1 MPSRK
6 STRTEK
12 PETTAVQPVAVR
24 VKSVLATLERMASK
38 QVREGMARYAIPN
51 DKAFGIPVGELQKL
65 AKRLGRDHAL
75 ALALWESGFYEA
87 RLLASFVDEPAR
99 VTPAQMDR
107 WCRAFDNWAV
117 CDTACFHL
125 FDRTPHAFAKVERWA
140 TRKPEFE
147 RRAAFALLA
156 SIAGHDKQASDAAFL
171 RSLPLIAGA
180 ADDPR
185 NFVKKAVSW
194 ALRRIGTRNEALK
207 KAALA
212 LAKELAA
219 SEDAATRWVGKDA
232 LRDLSRAKRE
242 RALGTKA

>member
-1 MPSRK
+1 MKTKK
-6 STRTEK
+6 SPRNAQRENTATE
-12 PETTAVQPVAVR
+12 PVAQR

-38 QVREGMARYAIPN
+38 QVRDGMARYAIPD

-75 ALALWESGFYEA
+75 ALALWQSGFYEA

-99 VTPAQMDR
+99 ITSAQMDR
-107 WCRAFDNWAV
+107 WCRDFDSWAV

-125 FDRTPHAFAKVERWA
+125 FDRSPHAFAQVERWA
-140 TRKPEFE
+140 ARKPEFE
-147 RRAAFALLA
+147 KRAAFALLA
-156 SIAGHDKQASDAAFL
+156 SIAGHDKQASDTAFL
-171 RSLPLIAGA
+171 ACLPLIARA

-194 ALRRIGTRNEALK
+194 ALRRIGTRNAALK

-212 LAKELAA
+212 LAKQLAA
-219 SEDAATRWVGKDA
+219 SEDAAQRWVGKDA
-232 LRDLSRAKRE
+232 LRDLSRAPGKR
-242 RALGTKA
+242 AQKQA